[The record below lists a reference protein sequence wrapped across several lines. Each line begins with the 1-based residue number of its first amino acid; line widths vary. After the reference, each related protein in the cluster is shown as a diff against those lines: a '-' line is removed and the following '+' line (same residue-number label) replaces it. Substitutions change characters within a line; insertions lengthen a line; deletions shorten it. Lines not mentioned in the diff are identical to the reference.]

1 VGPYQMKKNTYTA
14 RTPNLKTTDRCL
26 LSRKEVAKML
36 SLSVPTVKRYQQ
48 KGLIKPIIVN
58 ARVVRYR
65 YEEIL
70 EFIEQAAA

>member
-1 VGPYQMKKNTYTA
+1 
-14 RTPNLKTTDRCL
+14 
-26 LSRKEVAKML
+26 ML

>member
-1 VGPYQMKKNTYTA
+1 MKKKTHTV
-14 RTPNLKTTDRCL
+14 RTPNLKTTDHCL

-48 KGLIKPIIVN
+48 QGLIKPIIVN
-58 ARVVRYR
+58 SRVVRYR
-65 YEEIL
+65 HEEIL